1 MELKQILNCAADRL
15 QIVLSTAGGAM
26 QIETLLIRSWYRL
39 VLVKR

>member
-26 QIETLLIRSWYRL
+26 QIETLIRSWYRL